1 MRTEALFSRITCL
14 KDGRITLRRLTDA
27 DHEGLCELTN
37 DPAVYRFL
45 PTYLYEQR
53 YADKHYVIRHLYDE
67 CIKTSLILG
76 VFAEDVFCGLAE
88 LYGCSA
94 PPPKVSVGQRLIQS
108 CWGKGI
114 ATEALGILVKYLF
127 SETDVKIITAS
138 SMAENKA
145 SAGVLKKNGFRAMNK
160 TLTEDWGYSKPIL
173 TQKWVKTR
181 IDDRLQHRSR

>member
-14 KDGRITLRRLTDA
+14 KDGRITLRRLTDE

-114 ATEALGILVKYLF
+114 ATEALGILAKYLF

-138 SMAENKA
+138 SMVENAA
-145 SAGVLKKNGFRAMNK
+145 SANVLRKTGFELVASGVD
-160 TLTEDWGYSKPIL
+160 EDWGYDRP
-173 TQKWVKTR
+173 TAVDKWIR
-181 IDDRLQHRSR
+181 